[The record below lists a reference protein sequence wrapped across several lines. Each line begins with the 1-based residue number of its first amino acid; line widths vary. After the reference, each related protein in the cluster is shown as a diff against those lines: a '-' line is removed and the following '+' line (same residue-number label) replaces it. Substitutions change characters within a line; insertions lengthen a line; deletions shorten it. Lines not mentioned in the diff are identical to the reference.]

1 MEGASGRMR
10 LMSRYDDNQEQ
21 ADAEIEATQ
30 EAARRADDALSD
42 AVARQEAADNE
53 VDEANAA
60 GDTAAAQAAADR
72 VNAIDEEIIRYTQE
86 FDEAM
91 DEVGRVAQKWGFQ

>member
-1 MEGASGRMR
+1 
-10 LMSRYDDNQEQ
+10 MSRYDENPEQ

-42 AVARQEAADNE
+42 AVARQEAAESD
-53 VDEANAA
+53 VDAENAA

-72 VNAIDEEIIRYTQE
+72 VNSIDDEIIRFQQE

-91 DEVGRVAQKWGFQ
+91 DEVGRVARKWGFQ